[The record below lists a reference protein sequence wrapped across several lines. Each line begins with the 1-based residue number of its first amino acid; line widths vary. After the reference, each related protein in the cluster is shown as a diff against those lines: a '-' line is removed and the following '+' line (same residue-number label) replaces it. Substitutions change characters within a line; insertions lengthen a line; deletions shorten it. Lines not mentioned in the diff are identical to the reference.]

1 MDKTMR
7 VNVFSPDSYTW
18 ERFAELQHQ
27 YAMARKR
34 LELRHFDR
42 LEEARAHERINEKL
56 VNNQLIKNRILQKET
71 LKDISHNELLK
82 ETLKKELNRIDYER
96 SYLENLFL
104 IGKKIKNHTNNIL
117 ILRKILFDKYLLE
130 MKIEDE
136 LRYQKD
142 LLYKNELEKH
152 ETKTKN
158 RV

>member
-1 MDKTMR
+1 MR

-34 LELRHFDR
+34 LELRHFDK
-42 LEEARAHERINEKL
+42 LEEARNHERINENIVNKQIIKSKL
-56 VNNQLIKNRILQKET
+56 LNKEI

-104 IGKKIKNHTNNIL
+104 IGKKIKNHTNNVL

-130 MKIEDE
+130 LKIEDE
-136 LRYQKD
+136 LRNQKD
-142 LLYKNELEKH
+142 LLYKNELEKQ

-158 RV
+158 RI